1 MELCRLSIRF
11 ISFISLGV
19 FMERVVGFISEALD
33 AYGVYTISFFVLSAF
48 FLGFDIWQ
56 FFTSSYEWLAIV
68 AGVCVLVSFLGHA
81 GAMSLNATMYWLVCL
96 TAAFLLALGIV
107 PGAEKLW
114 KAIGDFQISVLA
126 TVMSAVIP
134 TVGAAFTA
142 GVIWLKREIFN

>member
-1 MELCRLSIRF
+1 MPIINRIRKF
-11 ISFISLGV
+11 YCSWSFYGTCCWLYFRSFGCPWGV
-19 FMERVVGFISEALD
+19 HNFVLRVVGI
-33 AYGVYTISFFVLSAF
+33 

-68 AGVCVLVSFLGHA
+68 AGICVLVSFLGHA
-81 GAMSLNATMYWLVCL
+81 GVMSLNATMYWLVCL